1 MKNNKRILTVFYSI
15 KNCFLRKLV
24 SVLNFSLFPN
34 LTLHLIDTLRHELT
48 EIYQDYPPTQQGD
61 GDFIC
66 LEFTYLRIIL
76 LFFLDYCTIYFIY
89 HKPKYLVIGYVAVYL
104 NRKD

>member
-1 MKNNKRILTVFYSI
+1 M
-15 KNCFLRKLV
+15 
-24 SVLNFSLFPN
+24 LNFSLFPN

-66 LEFTYLRIIL
+66 FWNLLTYTLYYYLCRLFIPYISYIIN
-76 LFFLDYCTIYFIY
+76 
-89 HKPKYLVIGYVAVYL
+89 KPKYLVIDYVAVYL
-104 NRKD
+104 NKKHLKD